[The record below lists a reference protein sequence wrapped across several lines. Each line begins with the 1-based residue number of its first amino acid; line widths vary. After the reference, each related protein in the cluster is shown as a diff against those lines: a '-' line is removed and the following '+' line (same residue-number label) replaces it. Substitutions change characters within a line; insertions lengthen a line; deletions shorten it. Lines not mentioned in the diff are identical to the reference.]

1 MKDFLLTKYIQNI
14 LNSDRHAPIMDPKNE
29 QDKPNQ
35 PNQEAQA
42 EEMASSIFD
51 AVNTY
56 DEKTETA
63 GSAEAK
69 ADPSAPENLM

>member
-1 MKDFLLTKYIQNI
+1 
-14 LNSDRHAPIMDPKNE
+14 MDPKNE

-35 PNQEAQA
+35 TNQEAQA

-63 GSAEAK
+63 DSADAK
-69 ADPSAPENLM
+69 VDPSTPDSLMQQAKSAQ